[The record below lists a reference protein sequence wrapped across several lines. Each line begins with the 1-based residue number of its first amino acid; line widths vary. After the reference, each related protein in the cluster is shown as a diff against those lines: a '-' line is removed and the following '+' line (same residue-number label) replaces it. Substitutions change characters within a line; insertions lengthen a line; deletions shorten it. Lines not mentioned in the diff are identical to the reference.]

1 MSPLPITG
9 PIPEDSIVETD
20 DHTEDMIKKIAGPP
34 LDSSFVKSQPPRLP
48 RRESLL
54 TRQLNGSEGDS
65 HTDDDARSGSRQMR
79 RGFSASSNPSVASTA
94 ELTDD
99 NEITSPGTRNS
110 SASPPFP
117 ISRLNTMIP
126 VMDKPISEEPV
137 IADHHDEPES
147 TPEKAET
154 NVQAELG
161 RRRCITFACGK
172 KETAPPK
179 EVTAAPAEPEK
190 NVQQT
195 EPQRKTCLTFACP
208 TKTNPPTKTNTP
220 ANPPGVPEIRKP
232 KSSRHI
238 SPAVLHRSPRS
249 PRMHIRHAHRGS
261 DSTIKNESPSSVRN
275 KPAALKHRKYSNDQD
290 EAQAEAQRFHEFGTS
305 AAVEEDWTKEST
317 CYRNRLTVRDTLQK
331 ENVIRQMGEEVE
343 EEAIDD
349 DEDDENDDEEE
360 LLDELDDDDDDDGE
374 DDIEEED
381 EEVDADGDDDLEI
394 EEDAVSDAGFDTDD
408 ECGFAGSDAESEN
421 SDFEWWAPGR
431 STAATSTEHF
441 DNIRTAHHRTLSDS
455 SLESSREANGLS
467 RKKELKAKRKTQA
480 LNINRPVTPELPDST
495 DFVCG
500 TLDEDRPL
508 EQAYLQS
515 KEQKKAAL
523 HKITPQDI
531 DPTFP
536 TSDPE
541 MDEEDDEE
549 EEEDENA
556 VDEDEESLFMHG
568 KIDLNEERGRRQRT
582 DSTANKKKSPP
593 RSPRRLH
600 SPPPPAKK
608 AVHRSPPPPTKKP
621 VHRSPPPPSKK
632 QVHRSP
638 PPLQRTNTQRHR
650 SPAPPKRLFGTSPKR
665 THSPPP
671 SHRLTSPPNSAER
684 TPTKSITIAPGV
696 LASRPQPTRTASLPR
711 VSTATRLQRLAA
723 DHDDNDQPYDVR
735 TRGAIDIVKGL
746 EKKRLRRK
754 EKLYQKHCQKKI
766 KEGEKKPKPGKGAQ
780 RMREV
785 GLELAA
791 YRGKNVEHMLSY

>member
-1 MSPLPITG
+1 M
-9 PIPEDSIVETD
+9 E
-20 DHTEDMIKKIAGPP
+20 
-34 LDSSFVKSQPPRLP
+34 
-48 RRESLL
+48 
-54 TRQLNGSEGDS
+54 
-65 HTDDDARSGSRQMR
+65 
-79 RGFSASSNPSVASTA
+79 
-94 ELTDD
+94 
-99 NEITSPGTRNS
+99 
-110 SASPPFP
+110 
-117 ISRLNTMIP
+117 
-126 VMDKPISEEPV
+126 KPISEEPI
-137 IADHHDEPES
+137 IADHNDDLES
-147 TPEKAET
+147 TPEKTET
-154 NVQAELG
+154 NVQAGLG

-172 KETAPPK
+172 KETAPTKQDVAP
-179 EVTAAPAEPEK
+179 PAELEK
-190 NVQQT
+190 NVQQA
-195 EPQRKTCLTFACP
+195 EPPKRKTCLTFACP
-208 TKTNPPTKTNTP
+208 TKANPP
-220 ANPPGVPEIRKP
+220 ANPPKIPEIRKP
-232 KSSRHI
+232 RSSRHI
-238 SPAVLHRSPRS
+238 SPAVLNRSPRS

-261 DSTIKNESPSSVRN
+261 DSTVKNESPSSVRN
-275 KPAALKHRKYSNDQD
+275 KPAVMKRRKYSNDQD

-349 DEDDENDDEEE
+349 DDDDENDDEEA
-360 LLDELDDDDDDDGE
+360 LLDELE
-374 DDIEEED
+374 DVDEEED
-381 EEVDADGDDDLEI
+381 AEDEDEEADDDEDRLEI

-408 ECGFAGSDAESEN
+408 EGGFAGSDAESEN

-441 DNIRTAHHRTLSDS
+441 DHIKPAHHRTLSDS

-467 RKKELKAKRKTQA
+467 QKKEFKVKRKTQA
-480 LNINRPVTPELPDST
+480 LDINRPVTPELPDST

-508 EQAYLQS
+508 EQAYKQS

-541 MDEEDDEE
+541 MDEEDEE
-549 EEEDENA
+549 DDDDDENA

-568 KIDLNEERGRRQRT
+568 KIDLIEERGRRQRT
-582 DSTANKKKSPP
+582 DSTANKKKSPL

-608 AVHRSPPPPTKKP
+608 AVHRSPPPPTKKAVHRSP
-621 VHRSPPPPSKK
+621 PPPTKNVVHRSPPPPSKK

-638 PPLQRTNTQRHR
+638 PPLQRTNTQRLR
-650 SPAPPKRLFGTSPKR
+650 SPPPPKRLFDDSPKR
-665 THSPPP
+665 MQSPPS
-671 SHRLTSPPNSAER
+671 SHRLTSPPNSADG
-684 TPTKSITIAPGV
+684 TPTKSINIAPGV

-711 VSTATRLQRLAA
+711 VSTAMRLQRLAA
-723 DHDDNDQPYDVR
+723 EQDDNDQPYDVH

-791 YRGKNVEHMLSY
+791 YRGKNAEHMLSY